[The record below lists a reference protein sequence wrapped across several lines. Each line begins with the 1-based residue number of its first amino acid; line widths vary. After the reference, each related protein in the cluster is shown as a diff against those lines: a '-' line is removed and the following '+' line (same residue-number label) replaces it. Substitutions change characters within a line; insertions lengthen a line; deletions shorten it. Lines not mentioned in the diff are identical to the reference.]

1 MNRAAAQKAGASRLR
16 TAASAAGWYPFG
28 SIGLNGEERLDHIDT
43 TLCCRADFVAD
54 FNGVMNA
61 VGQRIHASA

>member
-1 MNRAAAQKAGASRLR
+1 MAKNAW
-16 TAASAAGWYPFG
+16 T
-28 SIGLNGEERLDHIDT
+28 IDT

-61 VGQRIHASA
+61 VGQRIHASACRSNLMVAACDESQSLSDIAMNWEK

>member
-1 MNRAAAQKAGASRLR
+1 MAKNAW
-16 TAASAAGWYPFG
+16 T
-28 SIGLNGEERLDHIDT
+28 IDT